1 MCSDFQQGWVD
12 DFDRP
17 LSVLE
22 RKKGI
27 YAPSRWSGLNADGSS
42 RLDGRCNLKRPN
54 DKSRRP
60 PVQKVDSQPGR
71 QSPNRPRPDEVPSVS
86 PEAVGDLG
94 NTTHHP
100 LSGPPPS
107 QLASAL
113 SAQERLIISLIV
125 VGYTNRAIA
134 NYLSLSEST
143 IHRRI
148 VRIFATL
155 GVSDKFELVLFA
167 VDRGIIEDL
176 PDDTDESS

>member
-1 MCSDFQQGWVD
+1 
-12 DFDRP
+12 
-17 LSVLE
+17 
-22 RKKGI
+22 
-27 YAPSRWSGLNADGSS
+27 
-42 RLDGRCNLKRPN
+42 
-54 DKSRRP
+54 
-60 PVQKVDSQPGR
+60 
-71 QSPNRPRPDEVPSVS
+71 VS